1 MGAVPIPREVSD
13 AVVPPLFGT
22 VALEPSFRS
31 KHLSDHAIRM
41 LHTVA
46 GNVVKKKQKSRLN
59 NSQVNRIS
67 PTV

>member
-31 KHLSDHAIRM
+31 KPLSDHAIRM

-46 GNVVKKKQKSRLN
+46 GLN
-59 NSQVNRIS
+59 PSVFRKRERGWGANG
-67 PTV
+67 